1 MRNRVIAGAFLLL
14 ALAAAMAIL
23 VVVGAWSLRRQPMQT
38 LKIHFASA
46 PNIKVGGS
54 VLLAGHPVGRVEQI
68 GLVEVAGKPGDKREK
83 CYMVEVEASLP
94 KTYRISQN
102 ARVVISQALVG
113 QSAMLNIEDVGF
125 GPDASGALEGN
136 LASPFAGAAEAL
148 GLGPTVERIN
158 AILDDNRENLKT
170 TSENLAEVSGNAK
183 DTVERINAILDDN
196 RENLKTASE
205 NLAEVSG
212 NAKDTVERINAILD
226 DNRENLKTAIANADD
241 ALASLGKAVDG
252 ATTTMNSV
260 NQTFEK
266 INKGEGTLGKLA
278 TDPELYRALTTL
290 LENLQDVADNADR
303 VLTVWRK
310 QGILF
315 GKEGK

>member
-1 MRNRVIAGAFLLL
+1 MPLHPMRNRVIAGAFLLL

-83 CYMVEVEASLP
+83 CYIVEVEASLP

-196 RENLKTASE
+196 RENLKTA
-205 NLAEVSG
+205 
-212 NAKDTVERINAILD
+212 
-226 DNRENLKTAIANADD
+226 IANADD
-241 ALASLGKAVDG
+241 ALARLGKAADD

>member
-1 MRNRVIAGAFLLL
+1 
-14 ALAAAMAIL
+14 
-23 VVVGAWSLRRQPMQT
+23 
-38 LKIHFASA
+38 
-46 PNIKVGGS
+46 
-54 VLLAGHPVGRVEQI
+54 
-68 GLVEVAGKPGDKREK
+68 
-83 CYMVEVEASLP
+83 
-94 KTYRISQN
+94 
-102 ARVVISQALVG
+102 
-113 QSAMLNIEDVGF
+113 
-125 GPDASGALEGN
+125 
-136 LASPFAGAAEAL
+136 
-148 GLGPTVERIN
+148 
-158 AILDDNRENLKT
+158 
-170 TSENLAEVSGNAK
+170 
-183 DTVERINAILDDN
+183 VERINAILDDN

-241 ALASLGKAVDG
+241 ALARLGKAADD